1 MIREIH
7 YDSLE
12 LMEEDQAQ
20 FRKKT
25 NKIIVED
32 EYGGKLLRTRIF
44 SPDNRAER
52 EFTIHNS
59 LDHVNIVKLIRR
71 EEDENANLFFIYEYA
86 DRGTVYNYL
95 CNVKNQNKY
104 SLKLSWMVQCAR
116 ALIYMHGMNPKIV
129 HNDLRARH
137 LLLCDNFN
145 TVKIFDFSKATLS
158 HDESKDIRSFGI
170 LLWEILVAKSNND
183 MENDKDMID
192 ALIKLCC
199 CEQPPKMIVIAN
211 ILEII
216 YQNSLKE
223 NVSWNNLELGE
234 ILGMGSFGIVYKA
247 RWMTQNGTREI
258 AIKRFLNSNNNE
270 VNQREVRYL
279 RLSKHENIM
288 RFYGT
293 TMDNERRIIIAMEY
307 ADGGTLDHFLHHGNR
322 TVSNKGKLNWML
334 QCAKG
339 VAFLHQQQPIVI
351 HRDLKPQNLL
361 LYNDYRTLK
370 LCDFGTARSLATL
383 SIHCV
388 GTAPYMAPEV
398 SEHELSTEKCD
409 VFSFGILCWEIMI
422 QRKPFAHLYQF
433 GPEAIINRVKQNER
447 PSIDHVE
454 DETGHI
460 KAMIEQC
467 WDMNPIVRPT
477 MKALVAVL
485 SIDPNSYVANNNMIN
500 LLQDISDEDFADQ
513 APN

>member
-1 MIREIH
+1 MVRKIH

-12 LMEEDQAQ
+12 LNEEDQAE

-32 EYGGKLLRTRIF
+32 EYGGRLLRNLIF
-44 SPDNRAER
+44 SPDNRTER

-59 LDHVNIVKLIRR
+59 LNHVNIVKLIRR

-86 DRGTVYNYL
+86 DCGTVYNYL
-95 CNVKNQNKY
+95 CDMKNRNEY

-116 ALIYMHGMNPKIV
+116 ALAYMHGMNPKIV

-137 LLLCDNFN
+137 LLLCDNFK

-183 MENDKDMID
+183 MENDKVMLD
-192 ALIKLCC
+192 ALIKLCYC
-199 CEQPPKMIVIAN
+199 KQPPKMIVIAD
-211 ILEII
+211 ILESI
-216 YQNSLKE
+216 YQNSLNE
-223 NVSWNNLELGE
+223 NVSWSNLELGE
-234 ILGMGSFGIVYKA
+234 ILGQGNFGLVYKA

-258 AIKRFLNSNNNE
+258 AIKRILNNNNVANE
-270 VNQREVRYL
+270 REVRYL
-279 RLSKHENIM
+279 RLLKHENIM

-293 TMDNERRIIIAMEY
+293 TMDNEGRIILAMEY
-307 ADGGTLDHFLHHGNR
+307 ADGGTLDQFLHHSNR

-339 VAFLHQQQPIVI
+339 VAFLHKQQPIVI

-361 LYNDYRTLK
+361 LYNNYRTLK
-370 LCDFGTARSLATL
+370 LCDFGTVRSLA
-383 SIHCV
+383 SISINLV

-398 SEHELSTEKCD
+398 SEPQLSTEKCD
-409 VFSFGILCWEIMI
+409 VFSFGILCWEIMT

-433 GPEAIINRVKQNER
+433 GPHTIINKIRQNER
-447 PSIDHVE
+447 PSIDQVE

-460 KAMIEQC
+460 KAMIKQC

-477 MKALVAVL
+477 MRALVAVL
-485 SIDPNSYVANNNMIN
+485 SIDLNSYVANNNMIN